1 MELQAK
7 CSIGTSAASSSPTLP
22 MQHTPRSKRVRVSP
36 HTSAADLGNVDE
48 RMLFLNSPP
57 FSQSPVSPQALPG
70 DPACDSPP
78 ESRLFP
84 HSERSVAR
92 ILGQT
97 CIDDD
102 IIHNTFRLVTKALG
116 KMRFLCP
123 SSVST
128 TFRRELAEGSSAK
141 LFLPVYDSSNKHFS
155 AIAVPKDRASVRVYD
170 SAPALGSFR
179 LAAQKA
185 TSLFEPLGIDI
196 NLDKNP
202 SFISY
207 RAPILQTDN
216 HSCGVAVIVVGLYEG
231 LDLPVP
237 QGQLHPTL
245 WRHTIWLLLKPLSP
259 EENEKVRN
267 MESKFIEPSE
277 EDMGHILP
285 SMNVHLPDYESV
297 PMDQMLERWVAES
310 STLLSKIEQQAEQFL
325 EEGTQFTLPEIGMF
339 EELEKRAT
347 DSLSACL
354 AASEIK
360 EEECYAIREAVVRIS
375 RVTTFLKGRLV
386 QIQKAEKLRRKVS
399 RMKGW
404 CSLEI

>member
-1 MELQAK
+1 
-7 CSIGTSAASSSPTLP
+7 

-36 HTSAADLGNVDE
+36 HASIADLGNVDE

-57 FSQSPVSPQALPG
+57 FSQSPMSPQALPG

-78 ESRLFP
+78 ESWLFP
-84 HSERSVAR
+84 HNERSVAR

-97 CIDDD
+97 YIDDD
-102 IIHNTFRLVTKALG
+102 VIHNTFQLVMKALG
-116 KMRFLCP
+116 KMRFLCL
-123 SSVST
+123 SSLSA
-128 TFRRELAEGSSAK
+128 TFRRELAEGPSAK
-141 LFLPVYDSSNKHFS
+141 IFLPVYDSSKKHFS
-155 AIAVPKDRASVRVYD
+155 AITVPRDRASVRVYD

-196 NLDKNP
+196 NLEKNP
-202 SFISY
+202 SFVSY

-216 HSCGVAVIVVGLYEG
+216 HSCGVAVIVVGLYEA

-259 EENEKVRN
+259 EEHDIVRDL
-267 MESKFIEPSE
+267 EAKLTEPSE
-277 EDMGHILP
+277 ADMGHNLP
-285 SMNVHLPDYESV
+285 GMNFHLPDYESV
-297 PMDQMLERWVAES
+297 PMDQMLERWVSES
-310 STLLSKIEQQAEQFL
+310 SSLLSIIEQQAEQFL

-339 EELEKRAT
+339 EELKRVAA
-347 DSLSACL
+347 DSFSTCL
-354 AASEIK
+354 TASEVK
-360 EEECYAIREAVVRIS
+360 DEECIAMREVVVRIS